1 MQRGQLFLHL
11 SFKPEAGSLV
21 SFLLS
26 HNIPTGFYLCACY
39 LFSHHSILPP
49 LPLYL
54 ANRCLTLTFSSFSSV
69 HQQSFSSH
77 SPLYILFT
85 WHPSCLLSLI
95 SLPSFH
101 RHFTPTFSCFPS
113 HSKLICFAPL
123 PFALHPHSQ
132 TRPERDCDRV
142 QWIPKLGSHCIYI
155 L

>member
-39 LFSHHSILPP
+39 LFSHHSIVPP

-54 ANRCLTLTFSSFSSV
+54 ADRCLTLTFSSFSSI
-69 HQQSFSSH
+69 HQQAFSSH
-77 SPLYILFT
+77 SPLYMTSFLLAFSDLFAIFSPPL
-85 WHPSCLLSLI
+85 HSHFLLLSLPFKTD
-95 SLPSFH
+95 LL
-101 RHFTPTFSCFPS
+101 C
-113 HSKLICFAPL
+113 A
-123 PFALHPHSQ
+123 FALHPPSQ
-132 TRPERDCDRV
+132 TRPERECDRV